1 MHKFANKRAESEEQ
15 PPNLLYLK
23 DPHVPGWSKYVDKIQ
38 FNSIQLYFHKNTT
51 AKIHQEKKTYIQ
63 QNHMEE

>member
-1 MHKFANKRAESEEQ
+1 ME
-15 PPNLLYLK
+15 PPWAPTGVKVPWSLLRDQKSLK
-23 DPHVPGWSKYVDKIQ
+23 SVKEVLHLLPKIQ